1 MRPGRTRRGSLDP
14 WIRSRGWPIRRR
26 SVRRPLSSWVTWS
39 RPPPPSRCCQTR
51 QLAVGS
57 AKRLRLGT
65 RGSRLALIQS
75 ELVAQRLRDAGH
87 DVELVTIVTEGDVR
101 PIDMSPGEG
110 VFVAAIARALLAG
123 EIDVAVHSAK
133 DIPLEED
140 PGLVIAAYPERADP
154 RDVLITKGGGASL
167 ESLGRGATVGTDSPR
182 RTGFLLAA
190 RPDLRVI
197 PLHGNVETRIKRMD
211 AGRAD
216 AIVLAAAGIDRLSQQ
231 ERIDQRFEPEVVAPA
246 PGQGALAVQV
256 RRGDA
261 RILELVSAI
270 DDREVRLAVE
280 AEREVLR
287 ATGGT
292 CRPPVGAL
300 ASITHDSFSLLV
312 AGVNSDGTG
321 KLVERVEGDRADAN
335 DVAARLGYHLHESI
349 AL

>member
-1 MRPGRTRRGSLDP
+1 
-14 WIRSRGWPIRRR
+14 
-26 SVRRPLSSWVTWS
+26 
-39 RPPPPSRCCQTR
+39 
-51 QLAVGS
+51 LAVGS

-75 ELVAQRLRDAGH
+75 ELVAQRLREMGH
-87 DVELVTIVTEGDVR
+87 EVELVTIVTEGDVR

-110 VFVAAIARALLAG
+110 VFVAAIAGALLAG

-133 DIPLEED
+133 DIPLQEE
-140 PGLVIAAYPERADP
+140 PGLVVAAYPERADP
-154 RDVLITKGGGASL
+154 RDVLITKHGRASL
-167 ESLGRGATVGTDSPR
+167 ESLARGATVGTDSPR

-211 AGRAD
+211 DGAAD
-216 AIVLAAAGIDRLSQQ
+216 AIVLAAAGLDRLGKQ

-256 RRGDA
+256 RRGDS

-270 DDREVRLAVE
+270 DDQEVRLAVE

-292 CRPPVGAL
+292 CRAPVGAL
-300 ASITHDSFSLLV
+300 ASMRHDSFTLLV

-321 KLVERVEGDRADAN
+321 KLVERVEGGRADAK
-335 DVAARLGYHLHESI
+335 DVAARLGHHLIERV
-349 AL
+349 ALR